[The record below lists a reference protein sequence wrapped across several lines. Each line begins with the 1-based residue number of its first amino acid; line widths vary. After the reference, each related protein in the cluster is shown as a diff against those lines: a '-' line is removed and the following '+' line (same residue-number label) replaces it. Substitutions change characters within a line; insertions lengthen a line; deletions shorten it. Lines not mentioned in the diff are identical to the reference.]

1 MIRSRENVVLADL
14 RTAVAAARAWDTTDS
29 PDLYQKAVSR
39 VLDKRAYDGG
49 YVSLDW
55 VYVTDT
61 DTLDFAQKVL
71 ERLANLER
79 MG

>member
-1 MIRSRENVVLADL
+1 MIRSRENVILSDSRRAHGTYSNML
-14 RTAVAAARAWDTTDS
+14 WAVTKYNDYNGT
-29 PDLYQKAVSR
+29 
-39 VLDKRAYDGG
+39 

-55 VYVTDT
+55 EHHTDPKLIS
-61 DTLDFAQKVL
+61 DALKVL